1 MWKVKRMNTARIVV
15 HAIAVGA
22 GGIAAYPAGGFD
34 SKPRPPAKPVAQLQI
49 LDVLRAGRAQNP
61 DRIGADIINSEIILS
76 NMRALRRGEGV
87 SIARYGLDSPMAMQ
101 K

>member
-15 HAIAVGA
+15 HAIAVGT
-22 GGIAAYPAGGFD
+22 GGIAAYPAGGSD
-34 SKPRPPAKPVAQLQI
+34 SEPRPPAEPVTWSRTLEVPPAS
-49 LDVLRAGRAQNP
+49 RAKNP

-76 NMRALRRGEGV
+76 DMPALRRGEGV
-87 SIARYGLDSPMAMQ
+87 SIARYGLDSPAAMQ